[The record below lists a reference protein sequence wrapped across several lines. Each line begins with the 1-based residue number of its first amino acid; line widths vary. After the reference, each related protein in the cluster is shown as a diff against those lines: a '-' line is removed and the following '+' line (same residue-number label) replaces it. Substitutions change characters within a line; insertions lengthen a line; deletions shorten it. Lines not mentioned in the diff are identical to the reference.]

1 MPSARLRLSDRVR
14 RSRLPRPVAAAD
26 RLEQARALDRPAY
39 RISRRIRRLLPPGPV
54 KDALHGVFLGHPA
67 HPALTDVPLG
77 CWISVA
83 LLDMTPNNDRASRLL
98 VAAGLAGTV
107 PTVLTGWADWASL
120 HRGQQRLGLVHAAAG
135 AGASLLY
142 SASLGARLAG
152 HRGTG
157 RALGYLGLGVVATG
171 AYLGGHLAFRR
182 AAGANHAESITHLV
196 PLGWHDL
203 CTLTDLP
210 DGVAVRRRL
219 GYINVV
225 VLRQSTRVYAL
236 ADSCPHLGGPLHQGR
251 ISGDDGLP
259 QVTCPWHGS
268 EFRLTDGSVVHG
280 PATAPAPHF
289 ETRMRRGIVQVRAR

>member
-1 MPSARLRLSDRVR
+1 MVDRI
-14 RSRLPRPVAAAD
+14 
-26 RLEQARALDRPAY
+26 EQARALDRPAY
-39 RISRRIRRLLPPGPV
+39 RISRRIQRLLPPGPV
-54 KDALHGVFLGHPA
+54 KDALHGVPLGHPA

-77 CWISVA
+77 CWLSAGLID
-83 LLDMTPNNDRASRLL
+83 LTRGNDRASRLL
-98 VAAGLAGTV
+98 VAAGLAGYV

-120 HRGQQRLGLVHAAAG
+120 HRGQQRLGLAHAAAG
-135 AGASLLY
+135 ATAALLY
-142 SASLGARLAG
+142 TGSLGARMAG
-152 HRGTG
+152 RHGAG
-157 RALGYLGLGVVATG
+157 RTLGYLGLGVVAAG

-225 VLRQSTRVYAL
+225 VLRQATRVYAL

-251 ISGDDGLP
+251 IAGGATCP
-259 QVTCPWHGS
+259 EVTCPWHGS
-268 EFRLTDGSVVHG
+268 TFRLTDGAVVHG

-289 ETRMRRGIVQVRAR
+289 ETRMRRGIVQIRAR